1 MLLLLVKI
9 NVTVIAEAMFAAVVI
24 VNRASD
30 YYCWV
35 FFFLFFSLF
44 FKF

>member
-9 NVTVIAEAMFAAVVI
+9 SVTVIAEAMFAAVVI

-30 YYCWV
+30 
-35 FFFLFFSLF
+35 
-44 FKF
+44 